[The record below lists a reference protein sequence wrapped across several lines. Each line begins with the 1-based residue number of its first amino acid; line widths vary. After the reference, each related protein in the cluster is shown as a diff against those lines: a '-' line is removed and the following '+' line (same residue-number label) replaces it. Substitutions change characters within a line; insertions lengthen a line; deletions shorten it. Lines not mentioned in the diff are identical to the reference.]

1 MYVIGSRKHEHNDIK
16 SNSIK
21 EKGIAIVII
30 KSFCNQFCL
39 QIVYKLF
46 VFEEVQYRNTSISLC
61 ANVNGTVEKIAMNA
75 KQ

>member
-1 MYVIGSRKHEHNDIK
+1 MYVIGSRKHEYNDIR

-30 KSFCNQFCL
+30 KSFCNHFA
-39 QIVYKLF
+39 YKLF
-46 VFEEVQYRNTSISLC
+46 TFFEEVQYRNTSISLC
-61 ANVNGTVEKIAMNA
+61 ANVNGTVKKIAMNA

>member
-1 MYVIGSRKHEHNDIK
+1 MYVIGSRKHEYNDIR

-39 QIVYKLF
+39 QTVYIF
-46 VFEEVQYRNTSISLC
+46 
-61 ANVNGTVEKIAMNA
+61 
-75 KQ
+75 